1 MRLPLAHPP
10 SSAAPEAR
18 RCDYLL
24 DLAEASVGLPLGMAA
39 QRLMDGQGR
48 GRHGNALQWHLGLD
62 IRDGRA
68 QLDWEN
74 RIEIKL
80 VSVWR
85 TQSGAWSCDK
95 LKVCD
100 HNVDPWHKLSNVL
113 WVFADRMT
121 RVVLTTQLRP
131 LQGALREAM
140 ARAWTQDPHFGAPD
154 LFVESRDRGE
164 AMSPAYY
171 LSSAIMRSAVVQP
184 AAVTVPSR
192 SPLMWDPIA
201 AASWRK
207 QRHEPVW
214 VLIDEDAPMPRCPV
228 CNAALGIE
236 DTQGVER
243 GWVPLVHAPSQS
255 PCQAWNW
262 IGVDGAHVPPSPVL
276 SRIEQLQ
283 ALMAIPGQGELLRL
297 ADRCIEPLDHGH
309 L

>member
-1 MRLPLAHPP
+1 MRLPLAHAPWP
-10 SSAAPEAR
+10 SEPEPR
-18 RCDYLL
+18 SCDYLL
-24 DLAEASVGLPLGMAA
+24 DLADASVGLPLGMAA
-39 QRLMDGQGR
+39 QRLMNGQGR

-68 QLDWEN
+68 ELDWED

-85 TQSGAWSCDK
+85 TASGSWSCDK

-121 RVVLTTQLRP
+121 RVVLTTQLAH

-140 ARAWTQDPHFGAPD
+140 AQAWTQDPHFGAPD
-154 LFVESRDRGE
+154 LFVESRDRGQS
-164 AMSPAYY
+164 MSPAYY
-171 LSSAIMRSAVVQP
+171 LSSAIMRRAVVQP
-184 AAVTVPSR
+184 ASLAVPSR

-201 AASWRK
+201 AATWRK
-207 QRHEPVW
+207 QQREPVW
-214 VLIDEDAPMPRCPV
+214 VLIDAGAPVPRCPV
-228 CNAALGIE
+228 CQGALSIE
-236 DTQGVER
+236 DTAGVER
-243 GWVPLVHAPSQS
+243 GWVELKHAPSSS
-255 PCQAWNW
+255 PCRDWNW
-262 IGVDGAHVPPSPVL
+262 IGVDGAQVPPSPVL
-276 SRIEQLQ
+276 SRKEQLQ

-297 ADRCIEPLDHGH
+297 ADRCIEPFDHGH